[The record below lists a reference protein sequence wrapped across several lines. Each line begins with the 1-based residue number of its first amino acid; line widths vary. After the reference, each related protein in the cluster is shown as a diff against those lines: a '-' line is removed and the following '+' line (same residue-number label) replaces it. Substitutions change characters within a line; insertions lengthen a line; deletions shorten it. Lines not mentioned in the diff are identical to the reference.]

1 MPRLLQS
8 NLLLVIFACF
18 LLSHSGIRPVRHVL
32 HFISNVS
39 ETRPAAREVSFS
51 PARAP
56 KERCLVR
63 GQRFPANF
71 SQPLHQDATVRY
83 SSMEETKGK
92 LIYRLTSWMAK
103 RSCTC
108 RSLLLSPNY
117 KKKKWIIKLWPDGAV
132 RGRLLT
138 SFGHCAP
145 HEKTSNTLRLL
156 TLTKLKLTRSLAQGF
171 TSWSP
176 TASRCKLL

>member
-1 MPRLLQS
+1 M
-8 NLLLVIFACF
+8 LLLVIFARF
-18 LLSHSGIRPVRHVL
+18 LLSHSGNRPVRHVL

-71 SQPLHQDATVRY
+71 SQSLHQDAADRY

-92 LIYRLTSWMAK
+92 LSYRLIELFSI
-103 RSCTC
+103 
-108 RSLLLSPNY
+108 LDG
-117 KKKKWIIKLWPDGAV
+117 KK
-132 RGRLLT
+132 
-138 SFGHCAP
+138 FMY
-145 HEKTSNTLRLL
+145 LR
-156 TLTKLKLTRSLAQGF
+156 KSSSKF
-171 TSWSP
+171 
-176 TASRCKLL
+176 